1 MIRPNLA
8 SLGERALLAAIRA
21 GRKDGFDELAR
32 RHASAVRALLRRMG
46 CDPALA
52 DDLAQEAFIIAFQ
65 RLGELREEGSFAGWV
80 KRIAARLYLRR
91 IKRRKGFEVPLEQ
104 APEPSTSD
112 LDPGLLIDLDLALRR
127 LSELERLGVTLCHG
141 AGLSHGEV
149 AEALGLP
156 LGTVKSG
163 IKRGLDKL
171 RLYMDPALPKA
182 ANG

>member
-1 MIRPNLA
+1 MVRPNLA
-8 SLGERALLAAIRA
+8 SLNERALLAAIRA
-21 GRKDGFDELAR
+21 GRQDGFDELAR

-46 CDPALA
+46 CDPAAA
-52 DDLAQEAFIIAFQ
+52 DDLTQEAFIVAFR
-65 RLGELREEGSFAGWV
+65 RLGELRGEDSFAGWL

-91 IKRRKGFEVPLEQ
+91 VKRRKGFEVSLDQ
-104 APEPSTSD
+104 APEQAASA
-112 LDPGLLIDLDLALRR
+112 LEPGLLIDLDQALRR

-141 AGLSHGEV
+141 AGLSHGEA

-156 LGTVKSG
+156 LGTVKSA

-171 RLYMDPALPKA
+171 RQHMDPGLPRA

>member
-1 MIRPNLA
+1 MIRPHLA
-8 SLGERALLAAIRA
+8 SLNERALLAAIRA

-46 CDPALA
+46 CDPAAA
-52 DDLAQEAFIIAFQ
+52 DDLTQEAFIIAFQ
-65 RLGELREEGSFAGWV
+65 RLGELREEGAFAGWV

-91 IKRRKGFEVPLEQ
+91 TKRRKDFEVSLDQ
-104 APEPSTSD
+104 APEQAGPIPE
-112 LDPGLLIDLDLALRR
+112 PGLLIDLDQALRR
-127 LSELERLGVTLCHG
+127 LSELERLSVTLCHG

-171 RLYMDPALPKA
+171 RLYMDPALPRA

>member
-1 MIRPNLA
+1 V
-8 SLGERALLAAIRA
+8 SLDERALLAAIRA
-21 GRKDGFDELAR
+21 GRQDGFDELAR

-46 CDPALA
+46 CEAATA
-52 DDLAQEAFIIAFQ
+52 DDLTQEAFIIAFQ
-65 RLGELREEGSFAGWV
+65 RLSDLRGEASFAGWV

-91 IKRRKGFEVPLEQ
+91 IKRRKGFEVGLEQ
-104 APEPSTSD
+104 APEQAAPFS
-112 LDPGLLIDLDLALRR
+112 DPGLLIDLDQALRR
-127 LSELERLGVTLCHG
+127 LSEFERLGVTLCHG

-171 RLYMDPALPKA
+171 RCYMDPELPRA

>member
-1 MIRPNLA
+1 VIRSNLA
-8 SLGERALLAAIRA
+8 SLNERGLLAAIRA
-21 GRKDGFDELAR
+21 GRQDGLDELAR

-46 CDPALA
+46 CDPAAA
-52 DDLAQEAFIIAFQ
+52 DDLTQEAFIIAFR
-65 RLGELREEGSFAGWV
+65 RLGELREEGSFAGWL

-91 IKRRKGFEVPLEQ
+91 VTRRKGFEVSLDLAPEQ
-104 APEPSTSD
+104 AGPMPE
-112 LDPGLLIDLDLALRR
+112 PGLLIDLDQALRR
-127 LSELERLGVTLCHG
+127 LSDLERLGVTLCHG

-171 RLYMDPALPKA
+171 RLHMDSGLPRA